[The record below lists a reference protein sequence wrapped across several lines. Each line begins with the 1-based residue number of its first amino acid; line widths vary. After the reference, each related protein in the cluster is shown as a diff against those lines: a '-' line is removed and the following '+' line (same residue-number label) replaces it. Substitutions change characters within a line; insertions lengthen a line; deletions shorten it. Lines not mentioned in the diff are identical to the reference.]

1 MTPIILLRVA
11 AVLAAI
17 QGLAHGGLFIS
28 ATPRYGAQEIAVIE
42 AMKTHRFFAGATRS
56 YWDMYFGY
64 GLIAA
69 GVCLVEAVLLWQL
82 GRIAAGNSALVRPI
96 LALLVTA
103 TVVHVLL
110 LARYFMFVV
119 PMAFDVLIAML
130 LTWAYVAI
138 ALAKR

>member
-11 AVLAAI
+11 AVLALV
-17 QGLAHGGLFIS
+17 QGVAHGGLFI
-28 ATPRYGAQEIAVIE
+28 AAKPRYGAQEVAVIE

-69 GVCLVEAVLLWQL
+69 GVCLVEGVLLWQL
-82 GRIAAGNSALVRPI
+82 ARVAAANPALVRPMI
-96 LALLVTA
+96 ALLVVA
-103 TVVHVLL
+103 N
-110 LARYFMFVV
+110 LAHLILVGRYFMFLV
-119 PMAFDVLIAML
+119 PMPFDVLIAAL

-138 ALAKR
+138 ALTRQ